1 MPLRL
6 KCLISLIIALL
17 ASIAWIK
24 PIDQSTDAIVT
35 EHLKNAA
42 VTFAA
47 ARLLNGAISVV
58 QGTELSIEPVGIGV
72 TFKAGEILDPVNDMV
87 ERFSWVMLAS
97 TTSLGIQK
105 LLIQM
110 ISAHW
115 FNIMLS
121 SMAGLLVI
129 ALWIPKAIPRTQ
141 LWFTKLFA
149 LLIVVRFAL
158 TIVVLAN
165 HLLQIHFLE
174 EQQQQATEHLQMT
187 TQAIEDFQQQ
197 QIEQSQEE
205 KSFIESLRDRW
216 DQVSQQLNPS
226 KQFEVLQAK
235 ANQAIEDMML
245 LIASFLL
252 QTVLLPLLFLWILVK
267 ISGFI
272 MRFEALP
279 ARTLS

>member
-6 KCLISLIIALL
+6 KCLISFIIILL
-17 ASIAWIK
+17 TSIAWIK

-35 EHLKNAA
+35 EHLKSAA

-58 QGTELSIEPVGIGV
+58 QGTELSIEPVGIGL

-110 ISAHW
+110 ISAQW

-121 SMAGLLVI
+121 TMAALLI
-129 ALWIPKAIPRTQ
+129 FAIWIPRAIPRTQ
-141 LWFTKLFA
+141 LWFTKLFS

-165 HLLQIHFLE
+165 HLLQVHFLA

-197 QIEQSQEE
+197 HMEASQED
-205 KSFIESLRDRW
+205 KSFMDSLRDRW
-216 DQVSQQLNPS
+216 NQVSQQLNPS
-226 KQFEVLQAK
+226 KQFEALHAK

-252 QTVLLPLLFLWILVK
+252 QTVLLPLLFLWVLVK
-267 ISGFI
+267 VSGFI
-272 MRFEALP
+272 MRFEAFP
-279 ARTLS
+279 AKTLT